1 MKKILT
7 SIFSVVFSLSL
18 IAQTNAADVSTVQ
31 PTVLVVPFTTTGES
45 ALSLY
50 EEKFEYRTIVN
61 EISNAINKRG
71 FSPQDLQEVI
81 AKIKE
86 NSAIKKLDDVESN
99 PIQEILD
106 NTSADIVVKAEIN
119 VHYEN
124 NVNSV
129 QILMKAI
136 DKATGKVLFAS
147 PLLSSP
153 SFKTT
158 DYAYIVQR
166 LLNQEDAIGTF
177 LTGVSG
183 ELQKV
188 AVNGR
193 SIQISIVQNANTT
206 YNLEDENATG
216 DYLSDLIIDWVK
228 KNSYK
233 NYYKIKTQTAK
244 ELYFEEVRIP
254 IKDATGNNYDINT
267 FAREVRKAIAVICSQ
282 KNNVKPKVETP
293 KIANGIIR
301 IILP

>member
-129 QILMKAI
+129 QVLMKAI

>member
-1 MKKILT
+1 MKKILL
-7 SIFSVVFSLSL
+7 SFLSMLSSLSL
-18 IAQTNAADVSTVQ
+18 IAQTVATDVSTVQ
-31 PTVLVVPFTTTGES
+31 PTVLVVPFTSTGES

-50 EEKFEYRTIVN
+50 EQKFEYRTIVN

-86 NSAIKKLDDVESN
+86 NSAIKKLDDVETN

-119 VHYEN
+119 VNNEN
-124 NVNSV
+124 NSV
-129 QILMKAI
+129 GILMKAI
-136 DKATGKVLFAS
+136 DKATGKVLFTS

-158 DYAYIVQR
+158 DYAYIVQH
-166 LLNQEDAIGTF
+166 LLNQDDAIGTF
-177 LTGVSG
+177 LTGLSG

-188 AVNGR
+188 VLNGR
-193 SIQISIVQNANTT
+193 SIQISIVQNANST
-206 YNLEDENATG
+206 YNLEDENTNG
-216 DYLSDLIIDWVK
+216 DYLSDLFIDWVK
-228 KNSYK
+228 KNAYK

-244 ELYFEEVRIP
+244 ELYFDEVRIP
-254 IKDATGNNYDINT
+254 IKDETGNNYDINT
-267 FAREVRKAIAVICSQ
+267 FAREVRKAVATICSQ
-282 KNNVKPKVETP
+282 KDGVKPKVETP
-293 KIANGIIR
+293 KVANGIIR

>member
-1 MKKILT
+1 ML
-7 SIFSVVFSLSL
+7 SSLSL
-18 IAQTNAADVSTVQ
+18 IAQTVATDVSTVQ
-31 PTVLVVPFTTTGES
+31 PTVLVVPFTSTGES

-50 EEKFEYRTIVN
+50 EQKFEYRTIVN

-86 NSAIKKLDDVESN
+86 NSAIKKLDDVETN

-119 VHYEN
+119 VNNEN
-124 NVNSV
+124 NSV
-129 QILMKAI
+129 GILMKAI
-136 DKATGKVLFAS
+136 DKATGKVLFTS

-166 LLNQEDAIGTF
+166 LLNQDDAIGTF
-177 LTGVSG
+177 LTGLSG

-188 AVNGR
+188 VLNGR
-193 SIQISIVQNANTT
+193 SIQISIVQNANST
-206 YNLEDENATG
+206 YNLEDENTNG
-216 DYLSDLIIDWVK
+216 DYLSDLFIDWVK
-228 KNSYK
+228 KNAYK

-244 ELYFEEVRIP
+244 ELYFDEVRIP
-254 IKDATGNNYDINT
+254 IKDETGNNYDINT
-267 FAREVRKAIAVICSQ
+267 FAREVRKAVATICSQ
-282 KNNVKPKVETP
+282 KDGVKPKVETP
-293 KIANGIIR
+293 KVANGIIR

>member
-188 AVNGR
+188 TVNGR

-206 YNLEDENATG
+206 YNLEDENASG

>member
-1 MKKILT
+1 MKKILS
-7 SIFSVVFSLSL
+7 SILSVLFSLSL
-18 IAQTNAADVSTVQ
+18 IAQTNATDVSTVQ
-31 PTVLVVPFTTTGES
+31 PTVLVVPFTSTGES
-45 ALSLY
+45 ALSRY

-86 NSAIKKLDDVESN
+86 NSAIKKLDDVEPN

-119 VHYEN
+119 VNNEN
-124 NVNSV
+124 NSV
-129 QILMKAI
+129 GILMKAI

-166 LLNQEDAIGTF
+166 LLNQDDAIGNF

-206 YNLEDENATG
+206 YNLEDENANG
-216 DYLSDLIIDWVK
+216 DYLSDLLIDWVK
-228 KNSYK
+228 KTAYK

-254 IKDATGNNYDINT
+254 IKDASGNNYDINT
-267 FAREVRKAIAVICSQ
+267 FAREARKAVAAICSQ
-282 KNNVKPKVETP
+282 KNGVKPKIETP
-293 KIANGIIR
+293 KVANGIIR

>member
-1 MKKILT
+1 MKKILL
-7 SIFSVVFSLSL
+7 SFLSMLSSLSL
-18 IAQTNAADVSTVQ
+18 IAQTVATDVSTVQ
-31 PTVLVVPFTTTGES
+31 PTVLVVPFTSTGES

-50 EEKFEYRTIVN
+50 EQKFEYRTIVN

-86 NSAIKKLDDVESN
+86 NSAIKKLDDVETN

-119 VHYEN
+119 VNNEN
-124 NVNSV
+124 NSV
-129 QILMKAI
+129 GILMKAI
-136 DKATGKVLFAS
+136 DKATGKVLFTS

-166 LLNQEDAIGTF
+166 LLNQDDAIGTF
-177 LTGVSG
+177 LTGLSG

-188 AVNGR
+188 VLNGR
-193 SIQISIVQNANTT
+193 SIQISIVQNANST
-206 YNLEDENATG
+206 YNLEDENTNG
-216 DYLSDLIIDWVK
+216 DYLSDLFIDWVK
-228 KNSYK
+228 KNAYK

-244 ELYFEEVRIP
+244 ELYFDEVRIP
-254 IKDATGNNYDINT
+254 IKDETGNNYDINT
-267 FAREVRKAIAVICSQ
+267 FAREVRKAVATICSQ
-282 KNNVKPKVETP
+282 KDGVKPKVETP
-293 KIANGIIR
+293 KVANGIIR